1 MAATIV
7 DVSTYGDS
15 KGRDIYGR
23 NTFSSV
29 KGDTVTPNSLT
40 QGFYGIP
47 SAGTTEY
54 ELMRLTVSEG
64 NVDDE
69 IGTLTFGVRDGSSLN
84 DVMSL
89 NNLASEITTTTLT
102 LTATD
107 IIASGNLNV
116 STLIK
121 DDQTDGVSIELV
133 DSPTTGLSAI
143 NFVLG
148 DLGTAEFTPLIIAEE
163 TVSVTGTL
171 LVGGTDILATIT
183 GGNLWEATGAVGQLK
198 TAYTSIEI
206 NVVNPYATTLALDV
220 NGTTRIRGNDIFF
233 YDETTNHYSV
243 LNYDP
248 TGTEVHLRSSRAGDS
263 LIFQTATTADNTY
276 LPRLAFASGAGDQ
289 NVTFTNS
296 FVGIGGVGTNTYPLE
311 VTGGASLTAGL
322 LTGGDVDVAGNN
334 LVNVVNIDS
343 NQATAG
349 DEQVRLTLTSDP
361 SDPQLDVVLGILGGV
376 SVTAMSLT
384 ETTATIN
391 VTTTVDDNL
400 IVTGDLTVS
409 GTTVTLN
416 TSEVSVEDINIELA
430 SGAGTALSINGGGI
444 TLGTGV
450 GDLGGNIPA
459 ITFNSTTE
467 AWDSSIGISV
477 DAGQAVTIGTTV
489 LSASGLA
496 LNAAA
501 PYIYFGA
508 AGLGAAGEWR
518 LGIYSD
524 GSGDHFTIEHDDLD
538 NGTYVSKFDV
548 LE

>member
-1 MAATIV
+1 MASTIV
-7 DVSTYGDS
+7 DVATYGDS

-64 NVDDE
+64 AVDDE
-69 IGTLTFGVRDGSSLN
+69 IGTLTFGVRDGASLN

-89 NNLASEITTTTLT
+89 NNTASDITTTTLT
-102 LTATD
+102 LTTTD
-107 IIASGNLNV
+107 IIATGNLNV

-121 DDQTDGVSIELV
+121 NDSVDGASIELV
-133 DSPTTGLSAI
+133 DGTTGLAAI
-143 NFVLG
+143 NFVIG
-148 DLGTAEFTPLIIAEE
+148 DLGTADFTPLIITED
-163 TVSVTGTL
+163 TVAVTGTL
-171 LVGGTDILATIT
+171 TVDGTDILATIT
-183 GGNLWEATGAVGQLK
+183 GGNLWESTGAVGQLK
-198 TAYTSIEI
+198 AAYTSLEV

-220 NGTTRIRGNDIFF
+220 NGSTRIRGNDIFF
-233 YDETTNHYSV
+233 YDGTANHYSV

-248 TGTEVHLRSSRAGDS
+248 TGLEVHLRSSRAGDS
-263 LIFQTATTADNTY
+263 LIFQTANAADNTY

-289 NVTFTNS
+289 DVTFTNA
-296 FVGIGGVGTNTYPLE
+296 FVGIGAASSGTYPLE

-322 LTGGDVDVAGNN
+322 LTGGDVDVAGFN
-334 LVNVVNIDS
+334 LINVTNIDS
-343 NQATAG
+343 SDALAQ
-349 DEQVRLTLTSDP
+349 QVRITLTSSVD
-361 SDPQLDVVLGILGGV
+361 DPQLDVILGPLGGAT
-376 SVTAMSLT
+376 VTAMTLT
-384 ETTATIN
+384 EVAATIN
-391 VTTTVDDNL
+391 VTTTVDDDL

-416 TSEVSVEDINIELA
+416 TSEISVEDINIELA
-430 SGAGTALSINGGGI
+430 SAASDGATLNGGGI
-444 TLGTGV
+444 TLGAGVVTGL
-450 GDLGGNIPA
+450 DGNIPSL
-459 ITFNSTTE
+459 TFNSTTE
-467 AWDSSIGISV
+467 DWETSVGITV
-477 DAGQAVTIGTTV
+477 DAATAFTVGTTV
-489 LSASGLA
+489 LDAAGLA

-508 AGLGAAGEWR
+508 AGLAGAGEWR
-518 LGIYSD
+518 LGIFTD